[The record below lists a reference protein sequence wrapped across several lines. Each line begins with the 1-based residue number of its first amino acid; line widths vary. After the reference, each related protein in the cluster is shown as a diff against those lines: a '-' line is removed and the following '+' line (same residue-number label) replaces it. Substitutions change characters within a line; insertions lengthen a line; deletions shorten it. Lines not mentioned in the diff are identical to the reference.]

1 MVKHLK
7 LQKSFVITVKQKE
20 LVGAN
25 ENVLARIRNKWSK
38 FNDLLLLL
46 TSRGLPIG
54 AKYE

>member
-25 ENVLARIRNKWSK
+25 ENVLARIRNKRSK